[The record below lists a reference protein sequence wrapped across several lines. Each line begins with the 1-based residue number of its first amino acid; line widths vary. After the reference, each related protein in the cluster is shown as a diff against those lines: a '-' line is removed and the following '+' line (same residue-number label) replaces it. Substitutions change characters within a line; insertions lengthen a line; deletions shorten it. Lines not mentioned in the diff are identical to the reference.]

1 MAHREQRVESRFY
14 LRPDEHEH
22 IKQVAKEHGVSMSEL
37 VRLTVLK
44 KYPMPKKKS
53 QKTAPNQPKS
63 EPAQTDDKT
72 GSPDESQSAD
82 HTTGAELPKEDL
94 LYIILQEEKI
104 IHRLI
109 TNSTK
114 SILDSK

>member
-1 MAHREQRVESRFY
+1 MAHKEKRVNARIYFYPEDREH
-14 LRPDEHEH
+14 L
-22 IKQVAKEHGVSMSEL
+22 KQVAKEHGISMSEL
-37 VRLTVLK
+37 IRRTVLK

-53 QKTAPNQPKS
+53 RKLKPVPPISETAPTI
-63 EPAQTDDKT
+63 EQTEIPNKT
-72 GSPDESQSAD
+72 QSAD
-82 HTTGAELPKEDL
+82 YTTGAELSKEDL